1 MQNIV
6 DALQKHNVK
15 KAAVERSLA
24 MLVEK
29 GKVSKKE
36 YGKAKIFIVRQDKID
51 MPDDDDM
58 VKLDAEIKTLTSHLT
73 DAAARTEKMQ
83 GELVLLNKEYTLEEA
98 RKRNEELTNELDKKE
113 EKREALGDGSELV
126 SKDDK
131 LKMDHTY
138 YNVRSLWK
146 KYKRIVTDI
155 ANQIGEAT
163 GKKNAE
169 LYEEMGI
176 ETDKAVNV
184 DISDF
189 PEIQNPL
196 KTKRSTTAMCAPKR
210 QRQK

>member
-15 KAAVERSLA
+15 KTAVERSLA
-24 MLVEK
+24 SLIEK

-36 YGKAKIFIVRQDKID
+36 YGKAKIFIVRQDSIE
-51 MPDDDDM
+51 MPDEDEM
-58 VKLDAEIKTLTSHLT
+58 VNLDTEIKTLNTQLT
-73 DAAARTEKMQ
+73 DVTARTNKLQ
-83 GELVLLNKEYTLEEA
+83 DELALLNKEYTLEEA
-98 RKRNEELTNELDKKE
+98 RKRDEELTNELAKKE
-113 EKREALGDGSELV
+113 QKREGLGDGSKLI

-131 LKMDHTY
+131 FKMDHTY

-146 KYKRIVTDI
+146 KYKRIVIDITD
-155 ANQIGEAT
+155 QIGEAT

-169 LYEEMGI
+169 LHEEIGI
-176 ETDKAVNV
+176 ETDEAVNV
-184 DISDF
+184 NISDF

-196 KTKRSTTAMCAPKR
+196 KTKRTIPATCAPKR